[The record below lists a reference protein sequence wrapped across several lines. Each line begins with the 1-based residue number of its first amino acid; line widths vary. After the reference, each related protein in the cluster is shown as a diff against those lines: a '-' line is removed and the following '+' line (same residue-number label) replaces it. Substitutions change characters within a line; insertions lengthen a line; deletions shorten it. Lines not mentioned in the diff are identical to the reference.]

1 MEKSGYLIDIKTR
14 MRRKK
19 MSLTEREKFIDAS
32 TIFLTSSLAK
42 KIPRKVRQTLL
53 EYIRNKSC
61 PNVTNDEWHEI
72 AVGINEH
79 KKDVTGMFLKGFA
92 DAMNPLKAMKVQ
104 GDPAMTKMDAEIRE
118 NLDDIDMDE
127 LKSIVDMDD
136 ATVREAFLNAKLM
149 KDDYKRK

>member
-1 MEKSGYLIDIKTR
+1 
-14 MRRKK
+14 
-19 MSLTEREKFIDAS
+19 
-32 TIFLTSSLAK
+32 
-42 KIPRKVRQTLL
+42 
-53 EYIRNKSC
+53 
-61 PNVTNDEWHEI
+61 
-72 AVGINEH
+72 
-79 KKDVTGMFLKGFA
+79 
-92 DAMNPLKAMKVQ
+92 MKVQ